1 MYIMNILKENLT
13 QGFYE
18 KSIAGMM
25 VDACNPRTLD
35 AETTELI
42 ISSKQIQDTQM
53 VLTQLY
59 DRIVSPTTEI
69 HMHKKIFSKFDL
81 LHYHNLDYRKCSIN
95 KGLVTKCNQRL

>member
-25 VDACNPRTLD
+25 VDACNPRTWD

-42 ISSKQIQDTQM
+42 ISSKQI
-53 VLTQLY
+53 
-59 DRIVSPTTEI
+59 
-69 HMHKKIFSKFDL
+69 
-81 LHYHNLDYRKCSIN
+81 
-95 KGLVTKCNQRL
+95 